1 MSAGVNAGIAQ
12 RRDRDWSSAA
22 REAALKRLG
31 EIHIEGVEPEH
42 PATSAAFIPYALHP
56 KQREFFD
63 WDGYEALYGGAAG
76 GGKSIAMLATAL
88 KYAHLP
94 GYSAIILRRNFGDL
108 FAPKAI
114 GDIAKTWLRGHA
126 TFNAQEKTFRF
137 PWGATL
143 QFAYLDKERALDG
156 YQGAAYHFVG
166 FDELTQH
173 LEGHYLYL
181 HSRCR
186 RSTEG
191 SQSKAPL
198 RVRATANPGGRGH
211 EWVKLRF
218 IDAPDERRF
227 FPASLRDN
235 PSIDYDEYVRSL
247 SNLHPLEQQRLLD
260 GNWDAQPSGGF
271 FERGWFDGK
280 IIDWDAVPGR
290 IQWVRFWDFAA
301 TETAPG
307 KDPDW
312 TAGALVGQVDGI
324 WYIADVRR
332 ARLAPPGVEE
342 LVAQTA
348 EEDGRAVK
356 VRIEQE
362 PGSAG
367 VHVIDHYRRKVLV
380 GYDFDGVRSTG
391 EKVTRAAPVASAAK
405 AGNVR
410 LVRGEWVRWWLEEA
424 TAFPHGSHDD
434 GVDAVSGGV
443 SVLGPRDRSSNPGT
457 GIHTSGRTLTSRTAR
472 KYY

>member
-1 MSAGVNAGIAQ
+1 MSAGVAAATAA
-12 RRDRDWSSAA
+12 RREDDWRKAA
-22 REAALKRLG
+22 REAARKRIDT
-31 EIHIEGVEPEH
+31 IHVEGMEPAH
-42 PATSAAFIPYALHP
+42 PASSAAFIPKKLHP
-56 KQREFFD
+56 RQQEFFD

-126 TFNAQEKTFRF
+126 TFNERDKTFRF

-173 LEGHYLYL
+173 VESHYLYL

-191 SQSKAPL
+191 SQASAPL

-218 IDAPDERRF
+218 IDAPDDRRF

-247 SNLHPLEQQRLLD
+247 SNLHPLELQRLMD
-260 GNWDAQPSGGF
+260 GNWEAQPSGGF

-280 IIDWDAVPGR
+280 IIDLDEVPER
-290 IQWVRFWDFAA
+290 IRWVRFWDLAA

-324 WYIADVRR
+324 WYIADVQRD
-332 ARLAPPGVEE
+332 RLSPPGVED
-342 LVAQTA
+342 LVKQTA
-348 EEDGRAVK
+348 EEDGRT
-356 VRIEQE
+356 VRVRMEQE

-367 VHVIDHYRRKVLV
+367 VHVIDHYRRKALV

-391 EKVTRAAPVASAAK
+391 DKVTRAAPLASAAK

-410 LVRGEWVRWWLEEA
+410 LVRGSWVRWWLEEA
-424 TAFPHGSHDD
+424 CAFPHGSHDD
-434 GVDAVSGGV
+434 GVDAVSGAMG
-443 SVLGPRDRSSNPGT
+443 VLGPRDRSGNPGT
-457 GIHTSGRTLTSRTAR
+457 GIHLGARRAMSGARRTV
-472 KYY
+472 

>member
-1 MSAGVNAGIAQ
+1 MGGALSKRIAELDDQSWSRVAAEVAAKKLAVVGTADDRPHPETSAG
-12 RRDRDWSSAA
+12 
-22 REAALKRLG
+22 
-31 EIHIEGVEPEH
+31 
-42 PATSAAFIPYALHP
+42 FIPVTLHP
-56 KQREFFD
+56 TQQQFFD

-76 GGKSIAMLATAL
+76 GGKSVAMLACAL

-94 GYSAIILRRNFGDL
+94 GYSAIVLRRNFGDL

-114 GDIAKTWLRGHA
+114 GALAKDWLRGIA
-126 TFNAQEKTFRF
+126 TFNVQEKTFHF

-173 LEGHYLYL
+173 VEEHFLYL

-191 SQSKAPL
+191 QQADIPL

-211 EWVKLRF
+211 DWVKKRF
-218 IDAPDERRF
+218 IDEAQDRVF
-227 FPASLRDN
+227 FPAKLKDN

-247 SNLHPLEQQRLLD
+247 SNLHPLEQDRLLRGD
-260 GNWDAQPSGGF
+260 WEAQPSGGF
-271 FERGWFDGK
+271 FERGWFRFCEPEEVPPR
-280 IIDWDAVPGR
+280 IRWTRRWDM
-290 IQWVRFWDFAA
+290 AA
-301 TETAPG
+301 TEVAPG

-312 TAGALVGQVDGI
+312 TAGAKVGQVDGV

-332 ARLAPPGVEE
+332 ARKKPADVEE
-342 LVAQTA
+342 FVAATA
-348 EEDGRAVK
+348 DEDGRAVR
-356 VRIEQE
+356 VRMEQE

-367 VHVIDHYRRKVLV
+367 VTVIDTYRRRVLV

-391 EKVTRAAPVASAAK
+391 DKITRAAPVASAAK
-405 AGNVR
+405 AGNAV
-410 LVRGEWVRWWLEEA
+410 LVRGPWNGWWLDEA
-424 TAFPHGSHDD
+424 CAFPHGSHDD
-434 GVDAVSGGV
+434 GVDAVSGAV
-443 SVLGPRDRSSNPGT
+443 EDIGPTARASNPGT
-457 GIHTSGRTLTSRTAR
+457 GIYTSGRQLIGKQSR
-472 KYY
+472 KYV